1 MSASLSCSFGLSRL
15 SRLFGFSGSSN
26 KTNQIDQMNQTN
38 QHSSLQSANSS
49 MVISRQQ
56 RVINE
61 RGVTYLMLMFVI
73 VLIGIATTAA
83 AKQWKVIVQRE
94 READLLAKG
103 IEIQNALALYSETI
117 KAGRVMPGE
126 VYPKTLAE
134 LTRLP
139 KPFLRKV
146 YLDPMGSDEWEYLQA
161 PTGGI
166 MGVRSKSRARP
177 FRQKDFP
184 LIVRHFEGRATY
196 RDWVF
201 QHPNPSSGTI
211 LPQGTVPSSGVSP
224 VPGST
229 ITPGGSAPVIQPTQ
243 GQPPLNP

>member
-1 MSASLSCSFGLSRL
+1 
-15 SRLFGFSGSSN
+15 
-26 KTNQIDQMNQTN
+26 
-38 QHSSLQSANSS
+38 

-83 AKQWKVIVQRE
+83 AKQWKTIVQRE

-103 IEIQNALALYSETI
+103 IEIQNALALYSATI

-126 VYPKTLAE
+126 VYPQALAD

-146 YLDPMGSDEWEYLQA
+146 YLDPMESGEWEYLRA

-177 FRQKDFP
+177 FRQRNFP
-184 LIVRHFEGRATY
+184 LAVRHFEGRATY

-201 QHPNPSSGTI
+201 QHPSPSSAPIVPQGTAPSSG
-211 LPQGTVPSSGVSP
+211 LPP
-224 VPGST
+224 VPGSSS
-229 ITPGGSAPVIQPTQ
+229 TPGGSAPIPQPAQ
-243 GQPPLNP
+243 GQPPMNP